1 MKMKKINIYK
11 KNEYN
16 NILEKYI
23 VKKNEESEKELL
35 ELKNNLNII
44 KNDKKLL
51 EDNFIKKQY

>member
-51 EDNFIKKQY
+51 EDNFIKK